1 MFNLEALN
9 AMRSGEIA
17 KVIPLFKPGARILE
31 IGAGTG
37 QQAAEIARHGFAV
50 EAIEIG
56 GSNYSGVRV
65 FPITEYDGTN
75 IPFPNASFDI
85 VFSSNVLEH
94 VPHLAQLNRDIIR
107 VLKPDGYCVHV
118 MPTPS
123 WRFWTTLTSIPAAFE
138 YLLSRIGKAGPAS
151 GLSSSGPGGIGQQL
165 RRHFGRHGER
175 GNALSEF
182 WMFRPAWWRRV
193 FCADGFE
200 IVRDEP
206 VGIYYSGNTML
217 GTRLS
222 IERRQRLA
230 ALLGSSGHI
239 YVVKPAVPDR

>member
-17 KVIPLFKPGARILE
+17 KVITLFRPGARILE

-37 QQAAEIARHGFAV
+37 QQAAEIARHGFSV
-50 EAIEIG
+50 EAIEVAS
-56 GSNYSGVRV
+56 SNYSGARI
-65 FPITEYDGTN
+65 FPIRDYDGMH
-75 IPFPNASFDI
+75 IPFPDATFDV

-94 VPHLAQLNRDIIR
+94 VPHLPELNRDIAR
-107 VLKPDGYCVHV
+107 VLKPDGYGVHV

-123 WRFWTTLTSIPAAFE
+123 WRFWTTLTSIPAALE
-138 YLLSRIGKAGPAS
+138 YLLSRSGKAAPAS
-151 GLSSSGPGGIGQQL
+151 GLSQTGSGGFVQQL

-175 GNALSEF
+175 GNVLSELWLF
-182 WMFRPAWWRRV
+182 HPAWWRRA
-193 FCADGFE
+193 FRADGFE

-217 GTRLS
+217 GAQIS
-222 IERRQRLA
+222 IERRKALA
-230 ALLGSSGHI
+230 KWLGSSCHI
-239 YVVKPAVPDR
+239 YIVKPVARGR

>member
-17 KVIPLFKPGARILE
+17 KVIPLFRPGARILE

-37 QQAAEIARHGFAV
+37 QQAAEIARHGFVV
-50 EAIEIG
+50 EAIEVG
-56 GSNYSGVRV
+56 SSNYSGVRI
-65 FPITEYDGTN
+65 FPITEYDGTH
-75 IPFPNASFDI
+75 IPFPDASFDI

-94 VPHLAQLNRDIIR
+94 VPHLSELNRDIVR

-123 WRFWTTLTSIPAAFE
+123 WRFWTTATSIPAAFE
-138 YLLSRIGKAGPAS
+138 YLLSRSGKAAPTS
-151 GLSSSGPGGIGQQL
+151 GLSSAGSGGIGQQL

-175 GNALSEF
+175 GNVLSEF
-182 WMFRPAWWRRV
+182 RLFRPAWWRRV
-193 FCADGFE
+193 FRADGFE

-206 VGIYYSGNTML
+206 VGIFYSGNTML

-222 IERRQRLA
+222 IERRQTLA
-230 ALLGSSGHI
+230 ALLGSAGHI
-239 YVVKPAVPDR
+239 YVVKPAAPDR

>member
-17 KVIPLFKPGARILE
+17 KVITLFRPGARILE

-50 EAIEIG
+50 DAIEVG
-56 GSNYSGVRV
+56 SSNYSGVRV
-65 FPITEYDGTN
+65 FPIREYDGLH
-75 IPFPNASFDI
+75 IPYPDASFDI

-94 VPHLAQLNRDIIR
+94 VPHLSELNREIAR
-107 VLKPDGYCVHV
+107 VLKPGGYGLHV

-123 WRFWTTLTSIPAAFE
+123 WRFWTTLTSIPAALE
-138 YLLSRIGKAGPAS
+138 HLLTRRGKAAPAT
-151 GLSSSGPGGIGQQL
+151 GLSQSGSGGIGQQL

-175 GNALSEF
+175 GNVLSEL
-182 WMFRPAWWRRV
+182 WLFRPAWWRNAFR
-193 FCADGFE
+193 ADGFE

-206 VGIYYSGNTML
+206 TGIYYSGNTML
-217 GTRLS
+217 GARLS
-222 IERRQRLA
+222 IARRQELA
-230 ALLGSSGHI
+230 AWLGSSGHI
-239 YVVKPAVPDR
+239 YVVKPVSR